1 MTRSD
6 SSLPYSKGESAYCQ
20 TVRIKQ
26 LVLAAQSGCAA
37 SFAEIRDLYWR
48 RLFATVISIT
58 RNPEDAE
65 DVLQDTF
72 LKAFIAL
79 KGFQWRSA
87 FYTWLTQIA
96 INSALMLLRRRR
108 RRLETPFTVMAE
120 DRSEGS
126 QSRDVDFADPTP
138 SPEEVCSQRQ
148 RLLRLNAAIGRL
160 DPRLRTVL
168 EIHIRE
174 ECSLRD
180 VARILNISEAAVKS
194 RLYRARRRLSLAH
207 LAGRR
212 LATGQPQPEV
222 KSSALRVM

>member
-1 MTRSD
+1 MIEGQ
-6 SSLPYSKGESAYCQ
+6 SSLPCSKSESDYCQ
-20 TVRIKQ
+20 TLRVKE
-26 LVLAAQSGCAA
+26 LVLAAQSGCAS

-87 FYTWLTQIA
+87 FYTWLSQIA

-108 RRLETPFTVMAE
+108 RCLETPFTVMAE
-120 DRSEGS
+120 DSSEGS
-126 QSRDVDFADPTP
+126 QSRDLDFEDPTP
-138 SPEEVCSQRQ
+138 SPEEICSQRQ
-148 RLLRLNAAIGRL
+148 MFLRLNAAIGRL
-160 DPRLRTVL
+160 DSRLRTVF
-168 EIHIRE
+168 ETHIRE

-180 VARILNISEAAVKS
+180 VARTLNISEAAVKS
-194 RLYRARRRLSLAH
+194 RLHLARRRLSLARVV
-207 LAGRR
+207 GSRR
-212 LATGQPQPEV
+212 TTGQPRPEV
-222 KSSALRVM
+222 KSSP